1 MHRAEILTL
10 KQELDVLRQKAEA
23 ELRELAES
31 NSRLTTEAETA
42 HAQKEGME
50 QEVWPSPVLL
60 FSYPRSRTS

>member
-10 KQELDVLRQKAEA
+10 KQELDVLRQKTEA

-50 QEVWPSPVLL
+50 QEVMWPSPVLL
-60 FSYPRSRTS
+60 FSYPRS